1 MNFPVIMNA
10 AAVRQPIKG
19 CKELEADVEVS
30 KTGGGLSPK
39 LVGNPPKVGLLE
51 FKTDGGVLVLKCIRF
66 HGLLSNIVRSYKT
79 QFADIRI
86 ILYLGGV
93 PDGDAVVGGVGVPE
107 TGDDVV
113 GGGGVAETEDD
124 VVGGGGVAETG
135 DTVVGGDEEEDDVG
149 KMQDPTPICKS
160 IMGKQLALEVLS
172 DHFI

>member
-113 GGGGVAETEDD
+113 GGGGVAET
-124 VVGGGGVAETG
+124 G